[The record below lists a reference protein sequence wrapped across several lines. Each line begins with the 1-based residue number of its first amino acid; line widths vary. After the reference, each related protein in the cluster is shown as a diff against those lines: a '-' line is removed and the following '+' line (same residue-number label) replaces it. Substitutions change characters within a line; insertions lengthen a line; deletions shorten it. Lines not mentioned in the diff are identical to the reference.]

1 MVVKKKLGRDQGFNH
16 VLKAKKIESEQ
27 IKIFFVRN
35 TSKGARLGIIVRKK
49 IFPTS
54 VKRNRIKRVIRE
66 AFRKHAIGVKQVDLV
81 VLAKVYDGST
91 RLNNELQV
99 LLSKIENKCANL

>member
-1 MVVKKKLGRDQGFNH
+1 MAVKRKLGRAQGFSH
-16 VLKAKKIESEQ
+16 ALKAKKIESEQ

-99 LLSKIENKCANL
+99 LLSKIESKCADL